1 MEIISIVNI
10 IAIVVSPI
18 LALLISNWFQDKK
31 SKHNEKLWILKTLM
45 VQRASQKN
53 IDYVNALNL
62 IDIVF
67 VDSPKVLEAY
77 DKLYKEYATTLDL
90 TKENNRAL
98 FVENTKRAETKLIEA
113 IITNIGYRDK
123 ITWDRIQQPYI
134 PQWLVDESK
143 ARTEFMDAQTHVAN
157 IVNTL
162 VKSVDE
168 TKKEN
173 N

>member
-1 MEIISIVNI
+1 MEIISIINI

-18 LALLISNWFQDKK
+18 LALLITNWLQDKK
-31 SKHNEKLWILKTLM
+31 TKRNEKLWILKTLM
-45 VQRASQKN
+45 IQRASQKN

-67 VDSPKVLEAY
+67 VDSPKVLETY
-77 DKLYKEYATTLDL
+77 KKLYKEYATSLDL
-90 TKENNRAL
+90 TNENNRAL
-98 FVENTKRAETKLIEA
+98 FVENTKRAETKLLET
-113 IITNIGYRDK
+113 IINDIGYKDK

-162 VKSVDE
+162 VKSTD
-168 TKKEN
+168 KAQKEN
-173 N
+173 K